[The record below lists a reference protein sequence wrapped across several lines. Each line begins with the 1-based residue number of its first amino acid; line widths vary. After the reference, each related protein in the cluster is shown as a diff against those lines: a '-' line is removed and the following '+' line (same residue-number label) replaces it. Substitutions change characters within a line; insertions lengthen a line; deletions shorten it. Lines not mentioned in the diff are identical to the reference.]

1 MNAIQFLEQYENADR
16 AVKRLEREYEEQ
28 RIMIDAIRSTSDNDG
43 MPHGTNTSR
52 PTEDKAIRL
61 SDKLMELVDARFRA
75 IEQRQ
80 VVFDF
85 VASIPGVEGDAL
97 YRRYVL
103 LYDWETI
110 ALDLDYSVS
119 GIYKVRNRALEVAEE
134 KYTGGKPNDKET
146 NNG

>member
-1 MNAIQFLEQYENADR
+1 MTAIQFLEQYENADR

-61 SDKLMELVDARFRA
+61 SDKLGKLSEAR
-75 IEQRQ
+75 IEATRIRQ
-80 VVFDF
+80 EVFDF
-85 VASIPGVEGDAL
+85 VHLIPGVEGDAL

-103 LYDWETI
+103 LQHWETI
-110 ALDLDYSVS
+110 AEEMNYSRG
-119 GIYKVRNRALEVAEE
+119 GIFKVRERAINMAESRL
-134 KYTGGKPNDKET
+134 
-146 NNG
+146 NGQ

>member
-1 MNAIQFLEQYENADR
+1 MTAIQFLEQYENADR

-61 SDKLMELVDARFRA
+61 SDKLKELVDARFRA

-85 VASIPGVEGDAL
+85 VKGIPGVEGDVL
-97 YRRYVL
+97 YRRYIL
-103 LYDWETI
+103 LQHWETI
-110 ALDLDYSVS
+110 ATEMSYSDS
-119 GIYKVRNRALEVAEE
+119 GIYKIKVRALDIAEE
-134 KYTGGKPNDKET
+134 VLNGKQE
-146 NNG
+146 

>member
-1 MNAIQFLEQYENADR
+1 MTAIQFLEQYENADR

-61 SDKLMELVDARFRA
+61 SDKLLELSQARLHA
-75 IEQRQ
+75 VEVRQ
-80 VVFDF
+80 TVFDL
-85 VASIPGVEGDAL
+85 VTTIPGVEGDVL
-97 YRRYVL
+97 YRRYIK

-110 ALDLDYSVS
+110 AMELNYSKR
-119 GIYKVRNRALEVAEE
+119 GIFKVRLRALEIVEE
-134 KYTGGKPNDKET
+134 VL
-146 NNG
+146 NGNASDSE

>member
-1 MNAIQFLEQYENADR
+1 MTAIQFLEQYENADR
-16 AVKRLEREYEEQ
+16 ALKRIEREYEEQ
-28 RIMIDAIRSTSDNDG
+28 RIMIDCIRSTSDNDG

-61 SDKLMELVDARFRA
+61 SDKLLELSQARIRA
-75 IEQRQ
+75 IEVRQ
-80 VVFDF
+80 KVFDF
-85 VASIPGVEGDAL
+85 IETIPGVEGDAL

-110 ALDLDYSVS
+110 AMDLDYSLS

-134 KYTGGKPNDKET
+134 VL
-146 NNG
+146 NGESNRDSI